1 MLPFIILAVG
11 LLLIFLEFFL
21 PGGIMGTLGALVVLA
36 SIVFFAMQTESM
48 ILVLLYT
55 VGTIVLVGV
64 LFRFA
69 LWRIR
74 HGEPGKTIYSDD
86 DQEGFTASRYDKTA
100 IGKIGT
106 VDTDLKPGGHI
117 IIDDQRHSAISLSG
131 YITKGETVK
140 VIGGQGESLTVKKE
154 K

>member
-1 MLPFIILAVG
+1 MLPFVLLAVG

-21 PGGIMGTLGALVVLA
+21 PGGIMGTIGALVVMG
-36 SIVFFAMQTESM
+36 SIVLFAMQTESM
-48 ILVLLYT
+48 LYILLYT
-55 VGTIVLVGV
+55 VGSVVIVAL

-86 DQEGFTASRYDKTA
+86 AQEGFTASRFDTTA
-100 IGKIGT
+100 IGKSGL

-117 IIDDQRHSAISLSG
+117 IIDEKRHSAISVSG
-131 YITKGETVK
+131 YISKGEKVK

-154 K
+154 N

>member
-1 MLPFIILAVG
+1 MLPFVLLGVG

-21 PGGIMGTLGALVVLA
+21 PGGIMGTIGALVVMGSVVL
-36 SIVFFAMQTESM
+36 FAMQAESM
-48 ILVLLYT
+48 LYILLYT
-55 VGTIVLVGV
+55 VGCVVLVAL

-86 DQEGFTASRYDKTA
+86 AQEGFTASRFDTTA
-100 IGKIGT
+100 IGKSGL
-106 VDTDLKPGGHI
+106 VDTDLRPGGHI
-117 IIDDQRHSAISLSG
+117 IVDEKRHSAISVSG
-131 YITKGETVK
+131 YISKGEKVK

-154 K
+154 N